1 MRTGPLIVLS
11 VAAHVGG
18 FFAISQKAKQVE
30 HRQTLIAMVE
40 QKKKVEEEKKKP
52 PPKPIEAPKEI
63 LKPNRPAEAPPP
75 AAPPEPTNA
84 KPSAAMEAMPDFGL
98 NLGGGG
104 GGDGP
109 GIAVP
114 RGNPGGAQ
122 GPKPPA
128 PKEKVL
134 SPAGAAPKSADPD
147 MAAEIAAWKPKPV
160 TRIKPVFPDEARSAE
175 IEGTVS
181 IEARIDCT
189 GKVIDA
195 KVLKGLGHGLDES
208 ALVAIRK
215 TEFEPAPRCAKG
227 FEKTVKI
234 NYAFRLGD

>member
-1 MRTGPLIVLS
+1 MRTGPLVVLS
-11 VAAHVGG
+11 FAAHVGG

-52 PPKPIEAPKEI
+52 PPKPIEAPKEV
-63 LKPNRPAEAPPP
+63 LRPNRAAEAPPP
-75 AAPPEPTNA
+75 VAAPEPTSA
-84 KPSAAMEAMPDFGL
+84 KPSAAMEAMPDFGVS
-98 NLGGGG
+98 LGAGG

-109 GIAVP
+109 GMAVP
-114 RGNPGGAQ
+114 RGNPGGTPGA
-122 GPKPPA
+122 KPPA

-134 SPAGAAPKSADPD
+134 SPAGAAPKSVDPD
-147 MAAEIAAWKPKPV
+147 LAAEIAAWKPKPV
-160 TRIKPVFPDEARSAE
+160 ARIKPVFPDEARSAE
-175 IEGTVS
+175 IEGTVT

-189 GKVIDA
+189 GKVVEA
-195 KVLKGLGHGLDES
+195 KVLKGLGYGLDES
-208 ALVAIRK
+208 ALLAIRK